1 MADAK
6 SLYDILVAEKA
17 MLADRRSSP
26 ETALLR
32 ETLKS
37 NRKINWVK
45 SEQMLADRSITMG
58 ADTTY
63 LDTVLVEG
71 GWTLG
76 SDHKAPSMRLRA
88 ATRKFRSEFGE
99 TSCVLFIFT
108 RASCIPCLGV
118 LLQRCVCLHIHVP
131 CGFWTAFSVLAR
143 CDTRHLVFSAWA
155 TLLARVLLVHL
166 LLSRFQKRI
175 GAGR

>member
-26 ETALLR
+26 ETALLKD
-32 ETLKS
+32 TLKS
-37 NRKINWVK
+37 SRKIKWVK
-45 SEQMLADRSITMG
+45 SKQMLADRSITMG

-99 TSCVLFIFT
+99 TSEGTSGVYTAYFSSSPVQVAYHVWACCCNAVSACTFT
-108 RASCIPCLGV
+108 SRVVFGRRFRSLPAA
-118 LLQRCVCLHIHVP
+118 IHVTWCFQP
-131 CGFWTAFSVLAR
+131 GLHYWPVFFSST
-143 CDTRHLVFSAWA
+143 CC
-155 TLLARVLLVHL
+155 
-166 LLSRFQKRI
+166 
-175 GAGR
+175 